1 MVSKNLR
8 HIALLR
14 YLLIFCIIFA
24 GSISHVQG
32 QSINDEYKLKLKQS
46 LKVPDIK
53 IHGSPKYNPLEIK
66 QNNSEKIEVS
76 PTTELPNLYQH
87 FKGKYTDMIE
97 DFKPDFSV
105 TNADKKSMLARSHI
119 DYTDGKL
126 HLIPDSRSIY
136 QSAQYTRNDY
146 GVGIYADEN
155 SPEWLIKLRNKVTP
169 QYRNIDLDPIRFFE
183 GIKAQQRKEQL
194 DKILRAYNVYDEI
207 RAKE

>member
-1 MVSKNLR
+1 MSNYYQYIFLR
-8 HIALLR
+8 KFLW
-14 YLLIFCIIFA
+14 IFCIVFA
-24 GSISHVQG
+24 GSIPHVHG
-32 QSINDEYKLKLKQS
+32 QNLNDEYKLKLKKS

-53 IHGSPKYNPLEIK
+53 IHGTPKYSLLEIQ

-76 PTTELPNLYQH
+76 PTTELPTPYKH

-105 TNADKKSMLARSHI
+105 TNVDKKSMLARSKI
-119 DYTDGKL
+119 DYSDGKL

-146 GVGIYADEN
+146 GVGIYADED

-169 QYRNIDLDPIRFFE
+169 QYKNIELDPVRYFE
-183 GIKAQQRKEQL
+183 GIKARKRKEQI

-207 RAKE
+207 RSEDK